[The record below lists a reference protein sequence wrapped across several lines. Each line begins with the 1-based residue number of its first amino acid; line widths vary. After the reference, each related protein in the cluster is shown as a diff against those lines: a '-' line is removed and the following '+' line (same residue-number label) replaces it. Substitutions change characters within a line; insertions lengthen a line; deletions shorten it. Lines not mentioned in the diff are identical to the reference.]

1 MIPPALRQGRYT
13 FEEQVIIGTKLGGR
27 KHKVD
32 WLVTTRD
39 GTNILV
45 SVKWQQSSGT
55 AEEKV
60 PFEIMCLA
68 DAIAKSN
75 GKYRK
80 AYLILGGTQ
89 QSTSAQG
96 WTLRGL
102 YLGEGLKQYL
112 KNCESVEV
120 VSLEGFIAK
129 ANQGKL

>member
-1 MIPPALRQGRYT
+1 MIPPALEQGGYT
-13 FEEQVIIGTKLGGR
+13 FEDQVNIGTRLGGR

-32 WLVTTRD
+32 WLVTTASRD
-39 GTNILV
+39 IILV

-55 AEEKV
+55 AEQKV

-68 DAIAKSN
+68 DAITKSN

-80 AYLILGGTQ
+80 AYLVLGG
-89 QSTSAQG
+89 AG
-96 WTLRGL
+96 WTLRDF
-102 YLGEGLKQYL
+102 YLGDGLKQYV

-120 VSLEGFIAK
+120 LGLEGFIAK